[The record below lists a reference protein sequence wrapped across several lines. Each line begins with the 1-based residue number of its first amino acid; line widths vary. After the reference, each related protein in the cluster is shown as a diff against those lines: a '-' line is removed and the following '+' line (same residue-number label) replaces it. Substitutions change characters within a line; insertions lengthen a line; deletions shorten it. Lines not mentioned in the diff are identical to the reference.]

1 MNRTTPYGARYTGWF
16 YDALTP
22 AQKFYN
28 RGTLVMTMST
38 NDTTFEGK
46 IAAASPNAATGDT
59 SSYAEGAITGILVG
73 LDALG
78 LITDSTTT

>member
-16 YDALTP
+16 YDAVTP

-28 RGTLVMTMST
+28 RGTLVST
-38 NDTTFEGK
+38 LSGNDVTFADE
-46 IAAASPNAATGDT
+46 IAATSPNAATGDT
-59 SSYAEGAITGILVG
+59 STNAEAAIVGILVG

-78 LITDSTTT
+78 IITDSTTT